1 MAQVSM
7 PVVHLRRQEE
17 QLSGVM
23 QVGRGDAVRRGAAAV
38 KVQYRSASD
47 QVVDTTLDQAVLGEL
62 AGSLPVR
69 EFRWHRG
76 QRHYSGWYWSSTMQG
91 LVAYESRLELAR
103 IMLAD
108 FDPDVTA
115 IAGQPFR
122 LIGADG
128 ARIRRHVPDILLVM
142 ADGGAVVVD
151 VKSPHKRDAPDVRA
165 VMKWTRATVGLR
177 GWGFEEWYGA
187 PPDLLTNVRFLA
199 GYRRPA
205 VIDESL
211 IAGVRESA
219 DGPVT
224 ITDLERSVAADSV
237 LVRPVILHLLWT
249 GELAADLER
258 PLNGLSTVAPRESL
272 KAGQV

>member
-1 MAQVSM
+1 
-7 PVVHLRRQEE
+7 
-17 QLSGVM
+17 M
-23 QVGRGDAVRRGAAAV
+23 Q
-38 KVQYRSASD
+38 VQYRSASD
-47 QVVDTTLDQAVLGEL
+47 QSVDTTLDQAVLAEL

-69 EFRWHRG
+69 EFRWYKG
-76 QRHYSGWYWSSTMQG
+76 QRHYSGWYWSSTMNG

-108 FDPDVTA
+108 FDPSVTA

-128 ARIRRHVPDILLVM
+128 ARIRRHVPDILLVT
-142 ADGGAVVVD
+142 ADGGAMVVD
-151 VKSPHKRDAPDVRA
+151 VKSPHKRDDPDVRA
-165 VMKWTRATVGLR
+165 VMQWTRDAVGLR

-199 GYRRPA
+199 GYRRRA

-211 IAGVRESA
+211 IPAVREA
-219 DGPVT
+219 AGGPVA

-237 LVRPVILHLLWT
+237 VVRPVILHLLWT
-249 GELAADLER
+249 GALATDLDR
-258 PLNGLSTVAPRESL
+258 PLDGLSVVALRESL

>member
-1 MAQVSM
+1 
-7 PVVHLRRQEE
+7 
-17 QLSGVM
+17 M
-23 QVGRGDAVRRGAAAV
+23 QRGAAAV

-47 QVVDTTLDQAVLGEL
+47 QPVDTTLDQAVLTEL

-69 EFRWHRG
+69 EFRWYKG
-76 QRHYSGWYWSSTMQG
+76 QRHYSGWYWSSTMNG

-108 FDPDVTA
+108 FDPSVTA

-122 LIGADG
+122 LIGTDG
-128 ARIRRHVPDILLVM
+128 ARIRRHVPDILLVS
-142 ADGGAVVVD
+142 ADGGAMVVD

-165 VMKWTRATVGLR
+165 VMQWTRDTVGLR
-177 GWGFEEWYGA
+177 GWRFEEWYGA

-199 GYRRPA
+199 GYRRRA

-211 IAGVRESA
+211 IPAVRRAA
-219 DGPVT
+219 DRPVA

-237 LVRPVILHLLWT
+237 AVRPVILHLLWT
-249 GELAADLER
+249 GALVTDLDR
-258 PLNGLSTVAPRESL
+258 PLDGLSVVAPRESL

>member
-1 MAQVSM
+1 
-7 PVVHLRRQEE
+7 
-17 QLSGVM
+17 
-23 QVGRGDAVRRGAAAV
+23 VRRGAAAV

-47 QVVDTTLDQAVLGEL
+47 QPVDTTLDRAVLTEL
-62 AGSLPVR
+62 ASSLPVR
-69 EFRWHRG
+69 EFRWYKG
-76 QRHYSGWYWSSTMQG
+76 QRHYSGWYWSSTMNG

-108 FDPDVTA
+108 FDPSVTA

-128 ARIRRHVPDILLVM
+128 SRIRRHVPDILLVR
-142 ADGGAVVVD
+142 ADGGAMVVD
-151 VKSPHKRDAPDVRA
+151 VKSPHKRDDPDVRA
-165 VMKWTRATVGLR
+165 VMQWTRDTVGLR

-199 GYRRPA
+199 GYRRRA

-211 IAGVRESA
+211 IPAVREA
-219 DGPVT
+219 AGRPVA

-237 LVRPVILHLLWT
+237 VVRPVILHLLWT
-249 GELAADLER
+249 GALVADLDR
-258 PLNGLSTVAPRESL
+258 PLDGLSVVAPRESL
-272 KAGQV
+272 KASQV

>member
-1 MAQVSM
+1 M
-7 PVVHLRRQEE
+7 
-17 QLSGVM
+17 
-23 QVGRGDAVRRGAAAV
+23 

-47 QVVDTTLDQAVLGEL
+47 QPVDTTLDQAVLADL
-62 AGSLPVR
+62 ANSLPVR
-69 EFRWHRG
+69 EFRWYKG
-76 QRHYSGWYWSSTMQG
+76 QRHYSGWYWSSTMNG

-108 FDPDVTA
+108 FDPSVTA

-128 ARIRRHVPDILLVM
+128 ARIRRHVPDVLLVT
-142 ADGGAVVVD
+142 ADGGATVVD
-151 VKSPHKRDAPDVRA
+151 VKSLHKRDDPDVRA
-165 VMKWTRATVGLR
+165 VMQWTRDTVGLR

-199 GYRRPA
+199 GYRRRT
-205 VIDESL
+205 VIDEFL
-211 IAGVRESA
+211 IPTVHEAAGE
-219 DGPVT
+219 PVA

-237 LVRPVILHLLWT
+237 VVRPVILHLLWT
-249 GELAADLER
+249 GALVTDLDR
-258 PLNGLSTVAPRESL
+258 PLDGLSVVAPRESL

>member
-1 MAQVSM
+1 
-7 PVVHLRRQEE
+7 
-17 QLSGVM
+17 M
-23 QVGRGDAVRRGAAAV
+23 QRGAAAV

-47 QVVDTTLDQAVLGEL
+47 QPVDTTLDQAVLTEL

-69 EFRWHRG
+69 EFRWYKG
-76 QRHYSGWYWSSTMQG
+76 QRHYSGWYWSSTMNR

-108 FDPDVTA
+108 FDPSVTA

-122 LIGADG
+122 LIGTDG
-128 ARIRRHVPDILLVM
+128 ARIRRHVPDILLVS
-142 ADGGAVVVD
+142 ADGGAMVVD

-165 VMKWTRATVGLR
+165 VMQWTRDTVGLR

-199 GYRRPA
+199 GYRRRA

-211 IAGVRESA
+211 IPAVRRA
-219 DGPVT
+219 VDRPVA

-237 LVRPVILHLLWT
+237 AVRPVILHLLWT
-249 GELAADLER
+249 GALVTDLDR
-258 PLNGLSTVAPRESL
+258 PLDGLSVVASRESL

>member
-1 MAQVSM
+1 
-7 PVVHLRRQEE
+7 
-17 QLSGVM
+17 M
-23 QVGRGDAVRRGAAAV
+23 Q
-38 KVQYRSASD
+38 VQYRSASD
-47 QVVDTTLDQAVLGEL
+47 QSVDTTLDQAVLAEL

-69 EFRWHRG
+69 EFRWYKG
-76 QRHYSGWYWSSTMQG
+76 QRHYSGWYWSSTMNG

-108 FDPDVTA
+108 FDPAVIA

-128 ARIRRHVPDILLVM
+128 ARIRRHVPDILLVT
-142 ADGGAVVVD
+142 ADGGAMVVD
-151 VKSPHKRDAPDVRA
+151 VKSPHKRDDPDVRA
-165 VMKWTRATVGLR
+165 VMQWTRDAVGLR

-199 GYRRPA
+199 GYRRRA

-211 IAGVRESA
+211 IPAVREA
-219 DGPVT
+219 AGGPVA

-237 LVRPVILHLLWT
+237 VVRPVILHLLWT
-249 GELAADLER
+249 GALATDLDR
-258 PLNGLSTVAPRESL
+258 PLDGLSVVALRESL